1 MSVYLKLYFFLSSK
15 SKFQYSSL
23 YGNKYECGVCNGKE
37 VKNLYNARYCCVAI
51 YEINSHCIYTS
62 RCGVLCCVLADVES
76 REDISQAECRPH
88 HPTCRARCA
97 PHRAL
102 VTQLASAV
110 RGAARRGGDPD
121 TVFLPAGWW
130 LLAAGC
136 WWLAGTTC
144 SKLSQPGGVTSER
157 STASTPQLGQG
168 VI

>member
-1 MSVYLKLYFFLSSK
+1 MSVYLKLFFLSSK

-23 YGNKYECGVCNGKE
+23 YGNKYECGVC
-37 VKNLYNARYCCVAI
+37 KNILYNPRYCSVDI
-51 YEINSHCIYTS
+51 YEINSHYCIYTS

-121 TVFLPAGWW
+121 TVFLPASCR
-130 LLAAGC
+130 LLVAGGC

>member
-1 MSVYLKLYFFLSSK
+1 MNAGFVLVKKYKYFIMRDIVVWLFMK
-15 SKFQYSSL
+15 SIPIVSTH
-23 YGNKYECGVCNGKE
+23 
-37 VKNLYNARYCCVAI
+37 R
-51 YEINSHCIYTS
+51 
-62 RCGVLCCVLADVES
+62 GVLCCVLADVES

-130 LLAAGC
+130 LLVAGGHD
-136 WWLAGTTC
+136 LLQTFPTRRRD
-144 SKLSQPGGVTSER
+144 E
-157 STASTPQLGQG
+157 
-168 VI
+168 

>member
-1 MSVYLKLYFFLSSK
+1 MWLFMK
-15 SKFQYSSL
+15 SIPIVSTH
-23 YGNKYECGVCNGKE
+23 
-37 VKNLYNARYCCVAI
+37 R
-51 YEINSHCIYTS
+51 
-62 RCGVLCCVLADVES
+62 GVLCCVLADVES

-121 TVFLPAGWW
+121 TVFLPAGGWR
-130 LLAAGC
+130 
-136 WWLAGTTC
+136 WLAGTTC

-157 STASTPQLGQG
+157 STASTPHTGQG

>member
-1 MSVYLKLYFFLSSK
+1 MK
-15 SKFQYSSL
+15 SISIVSTHR
-23 YGNKYECGVCNGKE
+23 GVVFC
-37 VKNLYNARYCCVAI
+37 A
-51 YEINSHCIYTS
+51 
-62 RCGVLCCVLADVES
+62 VLADVES

-130 LLAAGC
+130 LLLAAGG
-136 WWLAGTTC
+136 WRWLAGTTC

-157 STASTPQLGQG
+157 STAAHLTPVSRVLFKL
-168 VI
+168 